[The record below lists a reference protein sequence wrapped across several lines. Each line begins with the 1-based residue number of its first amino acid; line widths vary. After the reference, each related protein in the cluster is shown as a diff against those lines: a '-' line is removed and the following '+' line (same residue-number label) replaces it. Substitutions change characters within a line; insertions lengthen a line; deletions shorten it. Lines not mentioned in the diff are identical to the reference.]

1 MYHMIY
7 FNTPKK
13 YCKAL
18 FILITNKKKARQ
30 RIGMLYLL
38 LINRAFFQVS
48 FCQNFMIKYFFIS
61 GLEFLNVPCSH
72 E

>member
-1 MYHMIY
+1 MLYHMIY

-30 RIGMLYLL
+30 RIGMLYLV
-38 LINRAFFQVS
+38 IN
-48 FCQNFMIKYFFIS
+48 
-61 GLEFLNVPCSH
+61 
-72 E
+72 